1 MSSTLL
7 PPVAPEVLAEAVE
20 GLTARLRK
28 RLDAAVEACGAGA
41 EAGPDGTV
49 ALRFGEDAVVTLSP
63 GPSGTVTDPAQA
75 VCTCLLAPR
84 CLHRAAALGAAPLAD
99 PEPEPLPGADTE
111 SGSRPGPVAGTS
123 PERGPGSHPE
133 AGTNPLPGSETAAG
147 TDPATG
153 SHPAQGGL
161 PEAGAG
167 AGTRAATGGLPEADH
182 GTGSHPATGILPEA
196 AGAGP
201 GAANGASRGA
211 GAGAGPGAGAGAP
224 PEVGAE
230 SLPGGGAKGLAG
242 SGAAARPAAG
252 SRPLPGGRPQARPGG
267 DAGGDAAVAVTAA
280 QRAAGAGLWAV
291 GAEALAAGVTAAGAV
306 AQAELLRAAHTAR
319 LAGLPQ
325 AEAAA
330 LRVVRGLRAARE
342 RHAAQRLG
350 DLAAA
355 FRELL
360 TSAALLASGTG
371 GPGLTG
377 GARRAYTAGG
387 SLRVYGLCRE
397 PVLSATG
404 YGGVVT
410 HLLGADGCAYSL
422 SDVRPGGLARA
433 RGAGA
438 ASVALG
444 GGVLDHAGLA
454 RAGLRI
460 VGATVSAD
468 GRLGAGRGVRAT
480 PMPVTPWT
488 AEPLAALFARPA
500 AEAVAELLSR
510 DEAEPGLLGCD
521 VEVVG
526 AAGEHLLVREARADA
541 PLLRLR
547 PAHPHPELAHTA
559 NLRRLAGYPGLAV
572 RILGRPDPDR
582 AATLSALAVG
592 PVPGAAYTLRLP
604 PEWRDR
610 ADLGYD
616 RLQGAH
622 FPGEAPAATAEAV
635 VPGPDPLADAPLWRV
650 GRLLETGVAGGRRAV
665 AETAR
670 GPQPLTAY
678 GPLRRAGFGAAAD
691 LAAALVAEA
700 DRRPRDVFG
709 RLTDA
714 SSDGYAWAWLAAST
728 HLKAARR
735 SLVTASWT

>member
-20 GLTARLRK
+20 GLSARLRK

-99 PEPEPLPGADTE
+99 PEPEPLAG
-111 SGSRPGPVAGTS
+111 SGTGP
-123 PERGPGSHPE
+123 
-133 AGTNPLPGSETAAG
+133 G
-147 TDPATG
+147 TDPANG
-153 SHPAQGGL
+153 SHPDPGCL
-161 PEAGAG
+161 PEAGAGAVSGTGPGAAAEAGAG
-167 AGTRAATGGLPEADH
+167 AGTRTATGGLPGADPGPLPGAGAQLLAGLETVPGADH
-182 GTGSHPATGILPEA
+182 GAGSHPATGNLPEA

-201 GAANGASRGA
+201 GAATGALG
-211 GAGAGPGAGAGAP
+211 GPGAGALPGA
-224 PEVGAE
+224 GAE
-230 SLPGGGAKGLAG
+230 GLAG
-242 SGAAARPAAG
+242 VGGAARPAAG
-252 SRPLPGGRPQARPGG
+252 SGPLPGDRARARPGG
-267 DAGGDAAVAVTAA
+267 DPGGDAAVPVTAA

-377 GARRAYTAGG
+377 GARRAYAAGG
-387 SLRVYGLCRE
+387 TLRVYGLCRE

-410 HLLGADGCAYSL
+410 HLLGADGCAYTL

-510 DEAEPGLLGCD
+510 EEAEPGLLGCD

-572 RILGRPDPDR
+572 RVLGRPDPDR
-582 AATLSALAVG
+582 AATLSPLAVG

-622 FPGEAPAATAEAV
+622 FPGEAPAVTAEAV

-670 GPQPLTAY
+670 GPQPLSAY

-691 LAAALVAEA
+691 LTAALVAEA

>member
-20 GLTARLRK
+20 GLSARLRK

-99 PEPEPLPGADTE
+99 PEPEPLAG
-111 SGSRPGPVAGTS
+111 SGTGP
-123 PERGPGSHPE
+123 
-133 AGTNPLPGSETAAG
+133 G
-147 TDPATG
+147 TDPANG
-153 SHPAQGGL
+153 SHPDPGCL
-161 PEAGAG
+161 PEAGPGAVSGTAPGAAAEAGAG
-167 AGTRAATGGLPEADH
+167 AGTSAATGGLPGADPGPLPGAGAQLLAGLETVPGVDH
-182 GTGSHPATGILPEA
+182 GAGSHPATGNLPEA

-201 GAANGASRGA
+201 GAATGALG
-211 GAGAGPGAGAGAP
+211 GPGAGALPGA
-224 PEVGAE
+224 GAE
-230 SLPGGGAKGLAG
+230 GLAG
-242 SGAAARPAAG
+242 VGGAARPAAG
-252 SRPLPGGRPQARPGG
+252 SGPLPGDRARARPGG
-267 DAGGDAAVAVTAA
+267 DPGGDAAVQVTAA

-377 GARRAYTAGG
+377 GARRAYAAGG

-410 HLLGADGCAYSL
+410 HLLGADGCAYTL

-510 DEAEPGLLGCD
+510 EEAEPGLLGCD

-572 RILGRPDPDR
+572 RVLGRPDPDR
-582 AATLSALAVG
+582 AATLSPLAVG

-622 FPGEAPAATAEAV
+622 FPGEAPAVTAEAV

-670 GPQPLTAY
+670 GPQPLSAY

-691 LAAALVAEA
+691 LTAALVAEA